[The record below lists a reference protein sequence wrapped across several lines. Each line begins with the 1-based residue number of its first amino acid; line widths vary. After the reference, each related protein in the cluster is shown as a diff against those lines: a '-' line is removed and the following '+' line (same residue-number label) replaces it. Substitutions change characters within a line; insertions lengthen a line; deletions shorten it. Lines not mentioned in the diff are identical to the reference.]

1 MIAPRNLR
9 SMATRLAVLTFMAF
23 AVAAPAAAGCDD
35 DERPAAPHSLKANP
49 LGSGGIMLQWSS
61 NAGHYDITIRDKQGR
76 AIPEAPDITG
86 GATNRNYLE
95 FYGLKPGKEY
105 FFSIRARSEGGTQG
119 CISKNTSETVS
130 AKTDSEDVHKF
141 CSNYAQTAMKLIQQ
155 MREKQ
160 CQLPG
165 STISGP
171 WATSHNTHFLFCL
184 EKRRAGLRGDIDNFH
199 RTVGLHACKEQ
210 EAKCKKYRSSAVKSA
225 MQNRFLR
232 CGGKGPRWT
241 SNGSAHYSWCMG
253 LSEADSGLRMKEG
266 RARFHHIRICRAKKA
281 EEAKGGGGGSS
292 CPVPAE
298 WSDMLAAHNELRG
311 QYCGAGAPLTWN
323 CDLAKAAEAFAKE
336 CTCGH
341 SNAPGMGENLAAWQV
356 NPHKFPAVPD
366 RKAFDAAWGCEK
378 ELYDFTKPEIV
389 GGFKNNCL
397 SKKEG
402 GAGVNG
408 HFTQIVW
415 KSNTQLGC
423 GRAECPV
430 KELKDNKCVNKLNDK
445 GEVQYQT
452 VWACRYRGF
461 DANGN
466 SIGGNDSGKLAEN
479 VQKPP
484 NCTTQKF
491 HSRSAVTC
499 FRGMVLTSSGDCACP
514 PGRRWN
520 GRMCAPRGI
529 TSIPPS
535 PPPGTDT
542 CPRDRP
548 VGTAP
553 NCCPVG
559 THFDGG
565 ACKPDTVEPSPRAC
579 PRSRPIGTYP
589 NCCERGTHFENGVC
603 KRDTVEPSPR
613 ACPRSRPIGTFPN
626 CCERGT
632 HFENG
637 VCKRDTGE
645 PSPRACPRSRPI
657 GTYPNC
663 CERGTHFDNG
673 VCKRDTVEP
682 SPQACPRSR
691 PIGTYPN
698 CCERGTHF
706 DNGVCKRDSSGDS
719 CKPPRP
725 VGTYPNCCP
734 SGTKYEGGKCKSI
747 VCPQGM
753 TGTPPNCCPP
763 GTRYEGG
770 KCVRPTP
777 ANPTPPPTTGG
788 KCSGGRRGIPP
799 NCYCVGGRRFI
810 GGRCR
815 SIPKPTP
822 KKDDGPV
829 VR

>member
-1 MIAPRNLR
+1 MIA
-9 SMATRLAVLTFMAF
+9 RLAVLALVAV

-253 LSEADSGLRMKEG
+253 LSEEDSALRIKEG

-356 NPHKFPAVPD
+356 IPDKFPAAPD
-366 RKAFDAAWGCEK
+366 RNAFDNTWGCEK
-378 ELYDFTKPEIV
+378 DLYDFTKPEIV
-389 GGFKNNCL
+389 GGFKTNCL
-397 SKKEG
+397 PKSAG

-415 KSNTQLGC
+415 KSNSQLGC
-423 GRAECPV
+423 GRAKCPV
-430 KELKDNKCVNKLNDK
+430 KEFKDNKCVDKLNDK
-445 GEVQYQT
+445 GEKQYQT
-452 VWACRYRGF
+452 VWVCRYRGF
-461 DANGN
+461 DTSGN
-466 SIGGNDSGKLAEN
+466 SIGGNNDGLLAQN

-499 FRGMVLTSSGDCACP
+499 FRGMVATRSGQCACP
-514 PGRRWN
+514 TGQRWN
-520 GRMCAPRGI
+520 GRSCGRA
-529 TSIPPS
+529 TSTS
-535 PPPGTDT
+535 PTTTSGGTGTGGT
-542 CPRDRP
+542 CPSDRPVGNYPNCCPSGTSFSNGACRQQGGGGTTTPRCTGDRP
-548 VGTAP
+548 VGTYP
-553 NCCPVG
+553 NCCPSG
-559 THFDGG
+559 TSFSNG
-565 ACKPDTVEPSPRAC
+565 ACRAPVSGGGTNGTQPPREVCKPP
-579 PRSRPIGTYP
+579 RPIGTYP
-589 NCCERGTHFENGVC
+589 NCCPTGTSFSNGVC
-603 KRDTVEPSPR
+603 RAPVSGGGTNGTRPPR
-613 ACPRSRPIGTFPN
+613 
-626 CCERGT
+626 E
-632 HFENG
+632 
-637 VCKRDTGE
+637 VCK
-645 PSPRACPRSRPI
+645 PPRPI

-663 CERGTHFDNG
+663 CPTGMTFSGG
-673 VCKRDTVEP
+673 VCRAPVSGGGTNGTQRPRDV
-682 SPQACPRSR
+682 
-691 PIGTYPN
+691 
-698 CCERGTHF
+698 
-706 DNGVCKRDSSGDS
+706 

-734 SGTKYEGGKCKSI
+734 SGMTFSGGACRTPG
-747 VCPQGM
+747 CPSGM
-753 TGTPPNCCPP
+753 TGTPPNCCPS
-763 GTRYEGG
+763 GTQFQNGT
-770 KCVRPTP
+770 CVRPTT
-777 ANPTPPPTTGG
+777 PTPGTTPQTDTGSKKCTGG
-788 KCSGGRRGIPP
+788 RIGRYPHCRCPAGTRLIA
-799 NCYCVGGRRFI
+799 
-810 GGRCR
+810 GRCR
-815 SIPKPTP
+815 TSGPTTPGPTP
-822 KKDDGPV
+822 KKVCPSGMTGENCDQII